1 MQMSTRPLAS
11 TVFSILAR
19 EEKQADKLIFTDEP
33 LSLQKLTKLPFVCT
47 HYGKGLNKKKFHLFI
62 SIWMKEETKVR

>member
-19 EEKQADKLIFTDEP
+19 EEKQADKQIFTDEP
-33 LSLQKLTKLPFVCT
+33 L
-47 HYGKGLNKKKFHLFI
+47 
-62 SIWMKEETKVR
+62 